1 VDLQGAQRAKSLFRF
16 IMRIF
21 AMPKTGGQNS
31 SDKSTATAP
40 TLGEIEGRFLVL
52 EFVALS
58 CLTRL
63 LRLHDGQEKA
73 DLIAEI
79 LRDIEINGRKLGL
92 HFRDIVDAQSYA
104 EDLLKDAQVQADG
117 LEDIKHAYLKSKSD

>member
-1 VDLQGAQRAKSLFRF
+1 
-16 IMRIF
+16 
-21 AMPKTGGQNS
+21 MPKTGGQNS